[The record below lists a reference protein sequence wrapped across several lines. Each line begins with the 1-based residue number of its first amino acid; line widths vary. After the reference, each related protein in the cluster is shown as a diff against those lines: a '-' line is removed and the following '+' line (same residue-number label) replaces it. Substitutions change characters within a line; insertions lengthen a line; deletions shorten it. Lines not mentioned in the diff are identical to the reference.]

1 MRTVYKIKTW
11 LRLWAD
17 PKLEYAADYEVLV
30 RMARRC
36 AYDFAHATSFL
47 PAENFYMGRDEW
59 EARANSWIRLFARG
73 NPGKD
78 YRVKRDMEL
87 QQAESIAREAIAL
100 LRENNIRLP
109 SHMDGFEL
117 PF

>member
-1 MRTVYKIKTW
+1 MRFLIKLKILW
-11 LRLWAD
+11 NDPRLEHAV
-17 PKLEYAADYEVLV
+17 DYEVLI

-36 AYDFAHATSFL
+36 AYDFAHAASFL
-47 PAENFYMGRDEW
+47 PKETFYMGRDEW

-87 QQAESIAREAIAL
+87 QKAEAIAKEAIEL
-100 LRENNIRLP
+100 LRKNNIPVPR
-109 SHMDGFEL
+109 HMDGLEL

>member
-1 MRTVYKIKTW
+1 MRTIFKLIA
-11 LRLWAD
+11 LWRD
-17 PKLEYAADYEVLV
+17 PRLEYAADYEVLV

-36 AYDFAHATSFL
+36 AYDFAHAASFL
-47 PAENFYMGRDEW
+47 PATTFYMGRDQW
-59 EARANSWIRLFARG
+59 EQRANSWVRLFAKG

-100 LRENNIRLP
+100 LRANDIALP
-109 SHMDGFEL
+109 KHMDGFEL

>member
-1 MRTVYKIKTW
+1 MRFILKLIA
-11 LRLWAD
+11 LRND
-17 PKLEYAADYEVLV
+17 PRLEHAADYEVLI

-36 AYDFAHATSFL
+36 AYDLKHAASVM
-47 PAENFYMGRDEW
+47 PPGQGYMSRDVW
-59 EARANSWIRLFARG
+59 EARANSWVRLFARG

-78 YRVKRDMEL
+78 YRIKRDVEL

-100 LRENNIRLP
+100 LRENNITVPR
-109 SHMDGFEL
+109 HMNGLEL

>member
-1 MRTVYKIKTW
+1 MRTLFKLIA
-11 LRLWAD
+11 LWRD
-17 PKLEYAADYEVLV
+17 PRLEYAADYEVLI

-36 AYDFAHATSFL
+36 AYDFAHAASFL
-47 PAENFYMGRDEW
+47 PPSHWYMGREQW
-59 EARANSWIRLFARG
+59 EQRAHSWVRLFARG

-100 LRENNIRLP
+100 LRENNITVPR
-109 SHMDGFEL
+109 HMDGLEL